1 MTNFGVFSWAI
12 WSDSRFIR
20 RPSWQFTKQNG
31 TRVTVVLYYYYVA
44 SLRLTLTC
52 LIKLSLGVQPQEW
65 ATLYPDLFSN
75 SSPWFFRTSLKY
87 CLHHGH
93 VIRFGWSQ
101 IIITVWFSTQRLTKD
116 CWTHCL
122 QKSGPR
128 KERPTV
134 PWWQERDTSY
144 VLFPSKCLS
153 GFSISKQ
160 SDTRTDASTMVRES
174 MRLMT
179 SLRQRDLCISVS
191 LQVV

>member
-31 TRVTVVLYYYYVA
+31 ARVTVVLYYYYVA

-116 CWTHCL
+116 CWTHC
-122 QKSGPR
+122 SS
-128 KERPTV
+128 EIRP
-134 PWWQERDTSY
+134 QERKTNCS
-144 VLFPSKCLS
+144 
-153 GFSISKQ
+153 
-160 SDTRTDASTMVRES
+160 
-174 MRLMT
+174 LMT
-179 SLRQRDLCISVS
+179 GKRYILRLKSIKMRVFDLETIWYKNRC
-191 LQVV
+191 QHHGTWEYETDDEFTAAWFMH